1 MTAPLL
7 AGSAKLKAKADR
19 YVGPS
24 YAELGANLGA
34 EAARQAFE
42 KTSGII
48 DIKAEPIA
56 LIDDWRVQL
65 NGKNNE
71 RTLTLRRYAH
81 QQAPI
86 REPVLLYFHGGGF
99 TIGSIQTHDNLCRS
113 LAAKS
118 GVMVLSLD
126 YRLAPEHP
134 FPAAPDD
141 ALDTLIWIRSNAAML
156 GIDATRIALG
166 GDSAGGNLAAVT
178 AIAAR
183 DLNIPIALQL
193 LINPNLASD
202 LQSLSQRE
210 FAQGYL
216 LDRKTIEWFYSNY
229 LAVDA
234 REQWRFAPLLCDDLT
249 QLAPAWVGVA
259 SHDPLRDEGLQ
270 YADKLRAANV
280 DVNSHVFEG
289 MMHNFMMHG
298 GLIPEVLQAH
308 HDAAQA
314 LKKALNPTE

>member
-24 YAELGANLGA
+24 YAELGAI
-34 EAARQAFE
+34 AARQAFE
-42 KTSGII
+42 KTSGIV
-48 DIKAEPIA
+48 DIKAEPIE
-56 LIDDWRVQL
+56 IVDDWLVPL
-65 NGKNNE
+65 LG
-71 RTLTLRRYAH
+71 RTLALRRYAH
-81 QQAPI
+81 QQAPVQQ
-86 REPVLLYFHGGGF
+86 PALLYFHGGGF

-141 ALDTLIWIRSNAAML
+141 ALDTLRWIIANAAKL
-156 GIDATRIALG
+156 GIDGNRIALG
-166 GDSAGGNLAAVT
+166 GDSAGANLAAVT
-178 AIAAR
+178 AIEAR
-183 DLNIPIALQL
+183 DLHIPIALQL
-193 LINPNLASD
+193 LINPSLAND
-202 LQSLSQRE
+202 YQSPSHTE
-210 FAQGYL
+210 FSAGHL

-229 LAVDA
+229 IALD
-234 REQWRFAPLLCDDLT
+234 EKQQWRFAPLLANDLSKI
-249 QLAPAWVGVA
+249 APAWLGLA

-280 DVNSHVFEG
+280 HVSCQIYEG
-289 MMHNFMMHG
+289 MMHNFMMQG

-314 LKKALNPTE
+314 LVKVLNPTK

>member
-7 AGSAKLKAKADR
+7 VGSAKLKAKADR
-19 YVGPS
+19 YIGPS
-24 YAELGANLGA
+24 YAELGAAG
-34 EAARQAFE
+34 ARQAFE
-42 KTSGII
+42 KTSGIV
-48 DIKAEPIA
+48 DIKAESIE
-56 LIDDWRVQL
+56 LVDDWRIQL
-65 NGKNNE
+65 NGQNNE

-81 QQAPI
+81 QKV
-86 REPVLLYFHGGGF
+86 PVQQPALLYFHGGGF

-141 ALDTLIWIRSNAAML
+141 ALETLLWVIANATKL
-156 GIDATRIALG
+156 GIDETRIALG
-166 GDSAGGNLAAVT
+166 GDSAGANLAAVT

-183 DLNIPIALQL
+183 DLNLPIGLQL

-202 LQSLSQRE
+202 FQSPSQIE
-210 FAQGYL
+210 FAEGYL

-229 LAVDA
+229 LPFD
-234 REQWRFAPLLCDDLT
+234 EQQQWRFAPLLAHSLS
-249 QLAPAWVGVA
+249 QVAPAWLGLA

-270 YADKLRAANV
+270 YAEKLRAANV
-280 DVNSHVFEG
+280 HVNSHVYEG

>member
-24 YAELGANLGA
+24 YAELGAI
-34 EAARQAFE
+34 AARQAFE
-42 KTSGII
+42 KTSGIV
-48 DIKAEPIA
+48 DIKAEPIE
-56 LIDDWRVQL
+56 IVDDWLVPL
-65 NGKNNE
+65 LG
-71 RTLTLRRYAH
+71 RTLALRRYAH
-81 QQAPI
+81 QQAPVQQ
-86 REPVLLYFHGGGF
+86 PALLYFHGGGF

-141 ALDTLIWIRSNAAML
+141 ALDTLRWIIANAAKL
-156 GIDATRIALG
+156 GIDGNRIAIG
-166 GDSAGGNLAAVT
+166 GDSAGANLAAVT
-178 AIAAR
+178 AIEAR
-183 DLNIPIALQL
+183 NLHIPIALQL
-193 LINPNLASD
+193 LINPSLAND
-202 LQSLSQRE
+202 YQSPSHTE
-210 FAQGYL
+210 FADGHL

-229 LAVDA
+229 VTLD
-234 REQWRFAPLLCDDLT
+234 EKQQWRFAPLLAKDLSKI
-249 QLAPAWVGVA
+249 APAWIGLA

-280 DVNSHVFEG
+280 HVSCQIYEG
-289 MMHNFMMHG
+289 MMHNFMMQG

-308 HDAAQA
+308 HDAAHA
-314 LKKALNPTE
+314 LVKVLNPTK

>member
-7 AGSAKLKAKADR
+7 PGSAKLKAKTDR

-24 YAELGANLGA
+24 YAELGAV
-34 EAARQAFE
+34 AARQAFE
-42 KTSGII
+42 KTSGIV
-48 DIKAEPIA
+48 DIKAEPIE
-56 LIDDWRVQL
+56 LVDDWPVSL
-65 NGKNNE
+65 SG
-71 RTLTLRRYAH
+71 RTLCLRRYAH
-81 QQAPI
+81 QQAPVQQ
-86 REPVLLYFHGGGF
+86 PALLYFHGGGF

-141 ALDTLIWIRSNAAML
+141 ALDTLRWVIANAAKL
-156 GIDATRIALG
+156 GIDGSRIALG
-166 GDSAGGNLAAVT
+166 GDSAGANLAAVT
-178 AIAAR
+178 AIEAR
-183 DLNIPIALQL
+183 DLHIPIALQL
-193 LINPNLASD
+193 LINPNLAND
-202 LQSLSQRE
+202 YQSPSHIE
-210 FAQGYL
+210 FADGHL

-229 LAVDA
+229 IALD
-234 REQWRFAPLLCDDLT
+234 EKLQWRFAPLLANDLSKI
-249 QLAPAWVGVA
+249 APTWLGLA

-280 DVNSHVFEG
+280 HVSCQIYQG
-289 MMHNFMMHG
+289 MMHNFMMQG

-308 HDAAQA
+308 HDAAHA
-314 LKKALNPTE
+314 LVKVLNPTK

>member
-7 AGSAKLKAKADR
+7 PGSAKLKAKADR

-24 YAELGANLGA
+24 YAELGAV
-34 EAARQAFE
+34 AARQAFE
-42 KTSGII
+42 KTSGIV
-48 DIKAEPIA
+48 DIKVEPIE
-56 LIDDWRVQL
+56 LVDDWPVPL
-65 NGKNNE
+65 NGQNNE

-81 QQAPI
+81 QQAPTKQ
-86 REPVLLYFHGGGF
+86 PALLYFHGGGF

-141 ALDTLIWIRSNAAML
+141 ALDTLLWVIANAPKL
-156 GIDATRIALG
+156 GIDETRIALG
-166 GDSAGGNLAAVT
+166 GDSAGANLAAVT
-178 AIAAR
+178 AITAR
-183 DLNIPIALQL
+183 DLQIPIALQL
-193 LINPNLASD
+193 LINPNLAND
-202 LQSLSQRE
+202 YQSPSQIE
-210 FAQGYL
+210 FAEGYL
-216 LDRKTIEWFYSNY
+216 LDRRTIEWFYSNY
-229 LAVDA
+229 LPLHE
-234 REQWRFAPLLCDDLT
+234 RQHWSFAPLLADNVS
-249 QLAPAWVGVA
+249 QIAPAWLGLA

-270 YADKLRAANV
+270 YAEKLRAANV
-280 DVNSHVFEG
+280 KVNSTVYEG

-308 HDAAQA
+308 QDAAQA
-314 LKKALNPTE
+314 LKKALNQTE

>member
-24 YAELGANLGA
+24 FAELGAV
-34 EAARQAFE
+34 AARQAFE
-42 KTSGII
+42 KTSGIV
-48 DIKAEPIA
+48 DIKAVPIE
-56 LIDDWRVQL
+56 LVDDWLVPLR
-65 NGKNNE
+65 G
-71 RTLTLRRYAH
+71 RTLSLRRYAH
-81 QQAPI
+81 QKAPVQQ
-86 REPVLLYFHGGGF
+86 PTLLYFHGGGF
-99 TIGSIQTHDNLCRS
+99 TIGSIQTHDSLCRS

-141 ALDTLIWIRSNAAML
+141 ALETLLWVRANAAKL
-156 GIDATRIALG
+156 GIEPTRIALG
-166 GDSAGGNLAAVT
+166 GDSAGANLAAVT
-178 AIAAR
+178 TIAAR

-193 LINPNLASD
+193 LINPNLASGF
-202 LQSLSQRE
+202 QSASHIE
-210 FAQGYL
+210 FAEGYL

-229 LAVDA
+229 LPPN
-234 REQWRFAPLLCDDLT
+234 EQQQWRFAPMLT
-249 QLAPAWVGVA
+249 DNLSQVAPAWLGLA

-270 YADKLRAANV
+270 YGERLRAANV
-280 DVNSHVFEG
+280 EVNLNVYDG
-289 MMHNFMMHG
+289 MMHNFMMQG

-308 HDAAQA
+308 RDAAQA
-314 LKKALNPTE
+314 LVKVLNPTKHTYG

>member
-24 YAELGANLGA
+24 YAELGAI
-34 EAARQAFE
+34 AARQAFE
-42 KTSGII
+42 KTSGIV
-48 DIKAEPIA
+48 DIKAEPIE
-56 LIDDWRVQL
+56 IVDDWLVPL
-65 NGKNNE
+65 NG
-71 RTLTLRRYAH
+71 RTLSLRRYAH
-81 QQAPI
+81 HQAPAQQ
-86 REPVLLYFHGGGF
+86 PVLLYFHGGGF

-118 GVMVLSLD
+118 GVMVLSLG

-141 ALDTLIWIRSNAAML
+141 ALDTLRWVIANAAKL
-156 GIDATRIALG
+156 GIDGSRIALG
-166 GDSAGGNLAAVT
+166 GDSAGANLAAVT
-178 AIAAR
+178 AIEAR
-183 DLNIPIALQL
+183 NLHIPIALQL
-193 LINPNLASD
+193 LINPNLAND
-202 LQSLSQRE
+202 YQSPSHIE
-210 FAQGYL
+210 FADGHL
-216 LDRKTIEWFYSNY
+216 LDRKTIDWFYSNY
-229 LAVDA
+229 IAVA
-234 REQWRFAPLLCDDLT
+234 EKQQWRFAPLLANDLSKI
-249 QLAPAWVGVA
+249 APAWIGLA

-280 DVNSHVFEG
+280 HVSCQIYEG
-289 MMHNFMMHG
+289 MMHNFMMQG

-314 LKKALNPTE
+314 LVKVLNPTK

>member
-7 AGSAKLKAKADR
+7 PGSAKLKAKADR

-24 YAELGANLGA
+24 YAQLGAV
-34 EAARQAFE
+34 AARQAFE
-42 KTSGII
+42 MTSGIV
-48 DIKAEPIA
+48 DIKAEPIE
-56 LIDDWRVQL
+56 LVDDWPVSL
-65 NGKNNE
+65 NGQNNE

-81 QQAPI
+81 QQAPTKQ
-86 REPVLLYFHGGGF
+86 PALLYFHGGGF
-99 TIGSIQTHDNLCRS
+99 TIGSIHTHDNLCRS

-141 ALDTLIWIRSNAAML
+141 AFETLLWVIANAAKL
-156 GIDATRIALG
+156 GIEPTRIALG
-166 GDSAGGNLAAVT
+166 GDSAGANLAAVT

-183 DLNIPIALQL
+183 DLHIPIALQL

-202 LQSLSQRE
+202 FDSLSQIE
-210 FAQGYL
+210 FAEGYL

-229 LAVDA
+229 LPSN
-234 REQWRFAPLLCDDLT
+234 EQLQWRFAPLLANNLS
-249 QLAPAWVGVA
+249 QVAPAWLGLA

-270 YADKLRAANV
+270 YVEKLRAANV
-280 DVNSHVFEG
+280 EVNSIVYEG
-289 MMHNFMMHG
+289 MMHNFMMQG

-314 LKKALNPTE
+314 LIKVLNPTK